1 MSVEAKIG
9 TQMIASTRR
18 LSKTA
23 SIVWTAVP
31 GVALCCAVA
40 VAGAAMATI
49 AGTSVTWALIIG
61 MALSTMWSPKP
72 LFHSGIEV
80 SAKHIL
86 RVGIALLGTQ
96 VSAESLQVLD
106 WKTVSLLVGSVFAV
120 LSAGRML
127 APVLGIGHEL
137 ALVAASSVA
146 ICGASA
152 AVAFGLAIVR
162 PETRERDIACTVGA
176 VSVISMLAMLLYPLV
191 AQHLGLASMPA
202 GVFLGGTIH
211 EVPHAIAAGFS
222 MDAETGNVATVAKLL
237 RVGMLGPAL
246 MLVMSTRSRVPEQTR
261 LSLLCPPF
269 FLVGFVVLA
278 VANLS
283 GELPLHVANIG
294 GRIGRVCILVAMA
307 GIGLK
312 LQWRSLL
319 DYGWRPVAML
329 LLLSGLMATLI
340 ATYLGYCQI

>member
-1 MSVEAKIG
+1 MSVEAKTETG
-9 TQMIASTRR
+9 TIARAR
-18 LSKTA
+18 PLSKAA
-23 SIVWTAVP
+23 SAICSTLP
-31 GVALCCAVA
+31 GVTLCCAIA
-40 VAGAAMATI
+40 MAGAAMATI

-61 MALSTMWSPKP
+61 MALVTAWSPKL
-72 LFHSGIEV
+72 LFHSGIEL

-86 RVGIALLGTQ
+86 RIGIALLGTQ
-96 VSAESLQVLD
+96 VSAASLQVLD
-106 WKTVSLLVGSVFAV
+106 GKTVCLLVGSVFAV
-120 LSAGRML
+120 LLAGRML
-127 APVLGIGHEL
+127 GPVFGISREL

-152 AVAFGLAIVR
+152 AVAFGLAVAR

-176 VSVISMLAMLLYPLV
+176 VSVISMLAMLLYPLL
-191 AQHLGLASMPA
+191 ARHLGFGSMPA

-211 EVPHAIAAGFS
+211 EVPHAVAAGFAI
-222 MDAETGNVATVAKLL
+222 DAETGNIATVSKLL

-246 MLVMSTRSRVPEQTR
+246 MLVMSSRSRMPDRSGFSV
-261 LSLLCPPF
+261 LCPPL

-278 VANLS
+278 ILNLS
-283 GELPLHVANIG
+283 GELPSQIASTAGKIS
-294 GRIGRVCILVAMA
+294 RICILVAMA

-329 LLLSGLMATLI
+329 LLLSGLMATFV
-340 ATYLGYCQI
+340 ATCLGYYQI